1 MAEEK
6 ENPFAKLIAGLAP
19 AMKKAER
26 SFLTNDEE
34 MKDKY
39 PLTVKS
45 VVCDFKQKMLR
56 TPKPVSVRLASKE
69 DTKTYLGFHLGDMV
83 MDCQAM
89 FDPEDQDI
97 TVGFRRNPAIYV
109 PALNR
114 VVMGMESWWGEIES
128 EKDLKEIT
136 DETINSQPYVQLLQ
150 QLTAKDEPPDEPA

>member
-1 MAEEK
+1 MSEEK
-6 ENPFAKLIAGLAP
+6 NPFAKLIAGLVP
-19 AMKKAER
+19 AMRKAER
-26 SFLTNDEE
+26 SFLVNDEE
-34 MKDKY
+34 FKDKY

-45 VVCDFKQKMLR
+45 VECDFKQKMLKA
-56 TPKPVSVRLASKE
+56 PKPVSVRLASKE

-83 MDCQAM
+83 IDCQAM

-150 QLTAKDEPPDEPA
+150 QLIAKDEAPDEPA